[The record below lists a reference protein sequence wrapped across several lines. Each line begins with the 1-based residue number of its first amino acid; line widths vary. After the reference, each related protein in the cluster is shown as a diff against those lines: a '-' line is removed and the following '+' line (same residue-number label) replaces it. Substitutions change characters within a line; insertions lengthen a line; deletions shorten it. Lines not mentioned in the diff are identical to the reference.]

1 MITFDDFKRLDIR
14 IGRVI
19 SAERVEGTD
28 KLLKLEIDLGTEK
41 RQLVAG
47 IAEFFQSEQLI
58 GKELPVLAN
67 LEPRKIRGI
76 ESKGMIL
83 AVDIEGRPTLLGP
96 EEEVPPGSIVR

>member
-1 MITFDDFKRLDIR
+1 M
-14 IGRVI
+14 
-19 SAERVEGTD
+19 
-28 KLLKLEIDLGTEK
+28 GTEK

-47 IAEFFQSEQLI
+47 MAEFFQSEQLI

-83 AVDIEGRPTLLGP
+83 AVDIEGRPILLGP

>member
-47 IAEFFQSEQLI
+47 MAEFFQSEQLI
-58 GKELPVLAN
+58 GKELPVLVN

-83 AVDIEGRPTLLGP
+83 AVDIEGRPILLGP

>member
-1 MITFDDFKRLDIR
+1 M
-14 IGRVI
+14 
-19 SAERVEGTD
+19 
-28 KLLKLEIDLGTEK
+28 GTEK

-83 AVDIEGRPTLLGP
+83 AVDIEGRPILLCP